1 MDNTELLCA
10 LELYRQSID
19 NAEDLSLAE
28 KVWETDS
35 SVSMIFPLGQAQ
47 GWDNVRD
54 TFYKKVMVGR
64 FDKREL
70 TVVGTPRIIVRE
82 RFAIVEFD
90 WEFHARKRED
100 GSEITTRGRESQVYE
115 KKDGAWRLVH
125 VHYSQRV

>member
-54 TFYKKVMVGR
+54 TFYDKV
-64 FDKREL
+64 L

-82 RFAIVEFD
+82 SFAIVEFD

-100 GSEITTRGRESQVYE
+100 GSSVNTKGRESQVYE

>member
-47 GWDNVRD
+47 GWDNVR
-54 TFYKKVMVGR
+54 
-64 FDKREL
+64 ES
-70 TVVGTPRIIVRE
+70 
-82 RFAIVEFD
+82 FAIVEFD

-100 GSEITTRGRESQVYE
+100 GSSVNTKGRESQVYE